1 MAEMELQV
9 AHKAEDYQDH
19 GFVRFSQDNDEQQ
32 QDVLARLGKR
42 PILKV
47 TSMTCVEEVPC
58 GADTRSAISVS
69 YRLWALR
76 VPS

>member
-1 MAEMELQV
+1 MAEMELQG

-19 GFVRFSQDNDEQQ
+19 ESGTLSQDNNGQQ

-47 TSMTCVEEVPC
+47 TSMIWLEEGPC
-58 GADTRSAISVS
+58 GADARSAISAS
-69 YRLWALR
+69 YRLWVLR